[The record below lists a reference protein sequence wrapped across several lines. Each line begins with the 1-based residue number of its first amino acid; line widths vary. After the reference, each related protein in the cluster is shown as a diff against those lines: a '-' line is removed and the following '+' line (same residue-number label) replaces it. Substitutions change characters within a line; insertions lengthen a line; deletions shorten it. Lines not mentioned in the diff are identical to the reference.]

1 MSLTMEVQFMVTYS
15 AAYIVF
21 VQSWLDMV
29 AELAQEACSR
39 LPVRANFC
47 QAWQMAVFGLDT

>member
-47 QAWQMAVFGLDT
+47 RAWQMACLWP